1 MKEPY
6 SHLLAPLCLVLAMF
20 LWGSSFIALKLAFAD
35 YHPML
40 VIFGRMS
47 IASIAF
53 IFFLPRFRTVRV
65 RRQDWILL
73 AGMALAEPCLYFI
86 FEALAL
92 KNTSASQA
100 SVITTMLPL
109 LVSVASAFLLSEKFS
124 LHNYAGLSLAMLGAV
139 ALSLGGEVSVH
150 APNPFLGNF
159 YEFIAMICATVYT
172 IAVKRLSS
180 RYPAL
185 FITAFQAII
194 GTFFFAPFLLLPG
207 VSIPSPLPPVSTTAI
222 VYLGLAV
229 TLLAYGLYNF
239 ALSLMDAGKA
249 AVYINLI
256 PLFTMGLG
264 WFIFNEVFT
273 TSQYIAGLII
283 FTGVGLSQ
291 NFWIKKHTVPKR
303 HS

>member
-6 SHLLAPLCLVLAMF
+6 SHLLAPFCLILAMF

-40 VIFGRMS
+40 VIFGRML
-47 IASIAF
+47 IASLAF
-53 IFFLPRFRTVRV
+53 LCFLPRFRTVRI
-65 RRQDWILL
+65 RRQDWKLL
-73 AGMALAEPCLYFI
+73 AGMAMAEPCLYFI

-109 LVSVASAFLLSEKFS
+109 LVSVASAFLLAEKFS
-124 LHNYAGLSLAMLGAV
+124 LQNYAGLGLAMLGAV
-139 ALSLGGEVSVH
+139 ILSLGGEASAQ
-150 APNPFLGNF
+150 APNPLLGNF
-159 YEFIAMICATVYT
+159 YEFLAMICATVYT
-172 IAVKRLSS
+172 IAVKRLCS
-180 RYPAL
+180 RYSAL

-207 VSIPSPLPPVSTTAI
+207 VSIPSPLPLISTTAI

-229 TLLAYGLYNF
+229 TLVAYGLYNF

-264 WFIFNEVFT
+264 WLIFNEAFT
-273 TSQYIAGLII
+273 SIQYLAGIVI
-283 FTGVGLSQ
+283 FIGVSLSQ
-291 NFWIKKHTVPKR
+291 NFWMKNKKNVAV
-303 HS
+303 S